1 MVIDVVACK
10 RYINHI
16 KAKILAQENHDK
28 ALYKAYNYPIYHT
41 ILLNDEDLWSKADQL
56 ACSENSRLLGI

>member
-1 MVIDVVACK
+1 MVIDVVACR

-16 KAKILAQENHDK
+16 KAKVLAQENHDK
-28 ALYKAYNYPIYHT
+28 AHT
-41 ILLNDEDLWSKADQL
+41 ILPNDEDLGSKADQL